1 MIDKQLLQD
10 AMGKLAAITMD
21 ESRGTL
27 PAELAAQATPAQ
39 LYELARR
46 QEATG
51 IHRGLTNPWL
61 QGAGTTGIGG
71 GIGAAIGGL
80 VGGGRGAVAGGVV
93 GGLLGLIAKFFFKDD
108 LNRAF
113 QWLSLTMQRP
123 DAPKVLE
130 AVKLQIASA
139 DTNAAAFLAKS
150 DTPTLIED
158 YNKELQQS
166 IKTTQA
172 RLAAYDEALKNPQ
185 LTPEYREAYTK
196 ARVGFATQ
204 LQGLEKA
211 VPRLP
216 AAAPKTPPPE
226 QPSTSK
232 PPAEQPA
239 AAPKTP
245 PTEQPATTEPPIAQ
259 PETRPAMRFKTPAWQ
274 LGTAAANTGLV
285 RLADNSLVPVAGTQQ
300 AVPTFDEMGQF
311 KQQVAANRRLRSAGM
326 QKNNSALPTFLDGYL
341 QKQAEKTPDWRVA
354 AYAPEAYAPEAYTPG
369 WGSKIFGA
377 VGATLALPGALK
389 NTLGSF
395 RSTSDAARVE
405 LPKATVAAYGTP
417 RRSWGSKIRGA
428 ADATLALPGAAV
440 KTLGSFQSTAD
451 AAKAELPK
459 VTAAVEGIRTD
470 VDTRLDKLQEQAV
483 GGFKKFAPMVA
494 GAGALGLTAL
504 AGGVAGGFGR
514 RSQQQ
519 QASAT
524 PAWYNQARF
533 KEFLKS
539 MGQQGQ
545 PDAWRREYTPTNIA

>member
-10 AMGKLAAITMD
+10 AMDKLAAITMD

-51 IHRGLTNPWL
+51 IHQGLTNPWL

-150 DTPTLIED
+150 DTPTLIKD

-185 LTPEYREAYTK
+185 LTPEQQRAYTK
-196 ARVGFATQ
+196 ARAGFATQ

-211 VPRLP
+211 VPRLSAVAPKTPLPEQLSTIKPSAEQP
-216 AAAPKTPPPE
+216 AVAPKTPPPE
-226 QPSTSK
+226 QLS
-232 PPAEQPA
+232 
-239 AAPKTP
+239 
-245 PTEQPATTEPPIAQ
+245 TTEPPIAQ

-354 AYAPEAYAPEAYTPG
+354 AYAPEAY
-369 WGSKIFGA
+369 
-377 VGATLALPGALK
+377 
-389 NTLGSF
+389 
-395 RSTSDAARVE
+395 
-405 LPKATVAAYGTP
+405 TP

-440 KTLGSFQSTAD
+440 KTLGSFQSTSD

-494 GAGALGLTAL
+494 GVGALGLTAL
-504 AGGVAGGFGR
+504 AGGAAGGFGR

-533 KEFLKS
+533 QQFLKS